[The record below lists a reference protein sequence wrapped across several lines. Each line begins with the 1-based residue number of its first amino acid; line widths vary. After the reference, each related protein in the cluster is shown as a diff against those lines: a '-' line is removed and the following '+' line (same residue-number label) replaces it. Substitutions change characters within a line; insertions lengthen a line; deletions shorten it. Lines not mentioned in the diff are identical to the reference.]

1 MSRAVDEAARTLLGP
16 LLDAQSPDAPWR
28 LLSWDVDQGIS
39 LTLARGDRRLL
50 VEIAARDTAESCLLR
65 TARFNLVARRL
76 FAGDAQLEP
85 DERRAVEQ
93 LARLIRSRE
102 GLLPVIERPTT
113 TRGSAVREI
122 EVDRVLVA
130 EGDGHYYVNPYVGC
144 MIGCEF
150 CWAATS
156 AELSRALEGL
166 PSLPWGR
173 WVDVKVNAPEVLR
186 RELAAQAPGVVR
198 MSPVVTD
205 PYQPLERKYRVT
217 RGCVAAIVD
226 AGFSPVILT
235 RDARVL
241 DDVDLFA
248 RCAGSA
254 VGMSIPTDDDA
265 VRAAFEP
272 GASPIDERL
281 DALERL
287 HAAGVRTFAVVQ
299 PVLPMDAA
307 NLVARVAPFVRAVRV
322 DRMHALSRARHLYA
336 RAGRLDAMGEGFAEA
351 LERALRE
358 GFAARGVRVDE
369 LDDLAT
375 ALAS

>member
-186 RELAAQAPGVVR
+186 RELAAQAPGIVR

-299 PVLPMDAA
+299 PVLPMNAA

>member
-16 LLDAQSPDAPWR
+16 LLEGQSRDAPWR

-50 VEIAARDTAESCLLR
+50 VELFARDLDASCLLR

-76 FAGDAQLEP
+76 FAGDAPLEP

-93 LARLIRSRE
+93 LAGLIRSRE
-102 GLLPVIERPTT
+102 GLLPVLQRPAPA
-113 TRGSAVREI
+113 RGSAVREI
-122 EVDRVLVA
+122 EVDRVLMA

-166 PSLPWGR
+166 PTLPWGR

-186 RELAAQAPGVVR
+186 RELAAHPPGAVR

-248 RCAGSA
+248 RAPGAA

-272 GASPIDERL
+272 GASSIDERL
-281 DALERL
+281 DALEQL

-299 PVLPMDAA
+299 PVLPMNADA
-307 NLVARVAPFVRAVRV
+307 LVSRVAPFVRAVRI
-322 DRMHALSRARHLYA
+322 DRMHAPSRAQPLYA
-336 RAGRLDAMGEGFAEA
+336 RAGRLDAMGDAFAEA
-351 LERALRE
+351 LERELRE
-358 GFAARGVRVDE
+358 RFAARGVRVDE
-369 LDDLAT
+369 LDDLT
-375 ALAS
+375 AALGS

>member
-186 RELAAQAPGVVR
+186 RELAAQAPGIVR

-375 ALAS
+375 ALGS

>member
-1 MSRAVDEAARTLLGP
+1 MSRAVDEAARALLGP
-16 LLDAQSPDAPWR
+16 LLEGQSRDAPWR

-50 VEIAARDTAESCLLR
+50 VELSARDLAESCLLR

-76 FAGDAQLEP
+76 FAGDAPLEP

-130 EGDGHYYVNPYVGC
+130 EGDGQYYVNPYVGC

-186 RELAAQAPGVVR
+186 RELATRAPGIVR

-235 RDARVL
+235 RDARAL

-281 DALERL
+281 DALTRL

-307 NLVARVAPFVRAVRV
+307 NLVSRVAPFVRAVRI

-336 RAGRLDAMGEGFAEA
+336 RAGRLDAMGEAFAEA
-351 LERALRE
+351 LERELRE
-358 GFAARGVRVDE
+358 RFAARGVRVDE

-375 ALAS
+375 ALGS

>member
-1 MSRAVDEAARTLLGP
+1 MSRTVDEAARTLLGP

-28 LLSWDVDQGIS
+28 LLSWDVDQGLS
-39 LTLARGDRRLL
+39 LTLARGDRLLL
-50 VEIAARDTAESCLLR
+50 VELSARDLSESCLLR

-76 FAGDAQLEP
+76 FAGDATLEP

-113 TRGSAVREI
+113 TRGSVVREI
-122 EVDRVLVA
+122 EVDRVLIA
-130 EGDGHYYVNPYVGC
+130 EGEGQYYVNPYVGC

-166 PSLPWGR
+166 PTLPWGR
-173 WVDVKVNAPEVLR
+173 WVDVKVNAPAVLR
-186 RELAAQAPGVVR
+186 RELAPRAPGVVR

-205 PYQPLERKYRVT
+205 PYQPLERRYRVT
-217 RGCVAAIVD
+217 RGCVEAVVD
-226 AGFSPVILT
+226 AGFTPVILT

-248 RCAGSA
+248 RSAEGA
-254 VGMSIPTDDDA
+254 VGLSIPTDDDA
-265 VRAAFEP
+265 VREAFEP

-299 PVLPMDAA
+299 PVLPMSAA
-307 NLVARVAPFVRAVRV
+307 NLVARVAPFVRAVRI
-322 DRMHALSRARHLYA
+322 DRMHALPRARHLYE
-336 RAGRLDAMGEGFAEA
+336 RAGRLDAMGDGFAEG
-351 LERALRE
+351 LERELRE
-358 GFAARGVRVDE
+358 RFTARGVRVDE

-375 ALAS
+375 ALSP

>member
-1 MSRAVDEAARTLLGP
+1 MSRAVDEPARALLGP

-28 LLSWDVDQGIS
+28 LLSWDVDQGLS
-39 LTLARGDRRLL
+39 LTLAQGERLLL
-50 VEIAARDTAESCLLR
+50 VELSARDPDASCLLR

-76 FAGDAQLEP
+76 FAGDTTLAP

-113 TRGSAVREI
+113 TRGSVVREI
-122 EVDRVLVA
+122 EVDRVLIA
-130 EGDGHYYVNPYVGC
+130 EGEGQYYVNPYVGC

-150 CWAATS
+150 CWAA
-156 AELSRALEGL
+156 ANADLSRELEGL
-166 PSLPWGR
+166 PMLPWGR

-186 RELAAQAPGVVR
+186 RELATRAPGVVR

-205 PYQPLERKYRVT
+205 PYQPLERRYRVT
-217 RGCVAAIVD
+217 RGCVEAVVD
-226 AGFSPVILT
+226 AGFTPVILT

-248 RCAGSA
+248 RSAEGA
-254 VGMSIPTDDDA
+254 VGLSIPTDDDA
-265 VRAAFEP
+265 VREAFEP

-299 PVLPMDAA
+299 PVLPMSAA
-307 NLVARVAPFVRAVRV
+307 NLVARVAPFVRAVRI
-322 DRMHALSRARHLYA
+322 DRMHALPRARHLYE
-336 RAGRLDAMGEGFAEA
+336 RAGRLDAMGDGFAEG
-351 LERALRE
+351 LERELRE
-358 GFAARGVRVDE
+358 RFTARGVRVDE

-375 ALAS
+375 ALSP